1 MARVLIIED
10 EPAILKLLGRIVCHM
25 GHEPIPAANGPA
37 ALKLS
42 DANPDLMISDL
53 FMPGKPSGMEFIQAL
68 RRQWPETPLVVISGY
83 VSTEIVGNW
92 ADHGVDDF
100 LAKPIDMRQIQGIIE
115 GMLNQPRRVRAF

>member
-1 MARVLIIED
+1 
-10 EPAILKLLGRIVCHM
+10 
-25 GHEPIPAANGPA
+25 
-37 ALKLS
+37 
-42 DANPDLMISDL
+42 
-53 FMPGKPSGMEFIQAL
+53 MPGKPSGMEFIQAL

-100 LAKPIDMRQIQGIIE
+100 LAKPFDMRQIQGIIE